1 MRHLVW
7 AGVRGGAGGAQGGRH
22 GVGTGKPRRTRGRG
36 SGVTRPVIVPWVGGA
51 VGPGRKR
58 AGLAGP
64 GAGGLHT
71 ARRGRAQAGPRG
83 PTQAWAAPGEGRPQ
97 GVRRFPALR
106 VPRDGRCR
114 VTRRVRPCRPPVLGE
129 PSVQVV
135 RPQGEPRTKTL
146 REGARPAP
154 RLCPAPLGG
163 DAHGGASEPRR
174 RLRHPPRP
182 RAAALAWRHRDT
194 PPFACPAPA
203 PGICRLELCFSQV
216 TLLRGSPL
224 ASPGGC
230 GRPFLWG

>member
-1 MRHLVW
+1 MRRLVW

-64 GAGGLHT
+64 GAGGLHA
-71 ARRGRAQAGPRG
+71 ARRGQAQAGPPRARAHTGLGRPGRG
-83 PTQAWAAPGEGRPQ
+83 PSPGCEAVSRSA
-97 GVRRFPALR
+97 R
-106 VPRDGRCR
+106 PRDGRCR

-129 PSVQVV
+129 PSVRVV

-163 DAHGGASEPRR
+163 DAHGGASEPPCGIPRGPGQRPSPGATGTRR
-174 RLRHPPRP
+174 PSCAPPPR
-182 RAAALAWRHRDT
+182 RASAASSCVSRR
-194 PPFACPAPA
+194 
-203 PGICRLELCFSQV
+203 
-216 TLLRGSPL
+216 
-224 ASPGGC
+224 
-230 GRPFLWG
+230 